1 MTPEIDGLLPLEIFT
16 VKSFRCLML
25 IEFFDVGSGSKF
37 INDFRKT
44 VIRLCCG
51 LCCSLLPNNDSS
63 LGGTLV
69 LLGLSKLGY

>member
-1 MTPEIDGLLPLEIFT
+1 
-16 VKSFRCLML
+16 ML
-25 IEFFDVGSGSKF
+25 VEFFDVGSGSKF